1 MKNASA
7 SLSLPRPVTGAPPAK
22 SLFNPRFRMFLAAF
36 ASALSVC
43 PQARHLKR
51 ACSFRL
57 SASTCPHQAFYNDYH
72 SGTLDPVAYLKFVLA
87 PLGQIDGQ
95 RLEELRTQ
103 FMETRIHPSLR
114 PQAQRLIAKHRERGL
129 RQIVVTSTN
138 AFIAEPIVQT
148 LDIPTLI
155 APRPE
160 MRAGQYT
167 GELLDSPCFAAD
179 KPKRIQ
185 AWAEQEGIR
194 LGETWGYSDS
204 FNDIPL
210 LEFVDH
216 PVAVDPD
223 PSLRAHA
230 QEQDWK
236 IISLNGAYSGE

>member
-1 MKNASA
+1 MNATVLYDLDHTLINCDSDYEW
-7 SLSLPRPVTGAPPAK
+7 GQ
-22 SLFNPRFRMFLAAF
+22 FLADSGEIDGDAY
-36 ASALSVC
+36 
-43 PQARHLKR
+43 RTR
-51 ACSFRL
+51 N
-57 SASTCPHQAFYNDYH
+57 QAFYHDYR

-95 RLEELRTQ
+95 RLEELRAQ
-103 FMETRIHPSLR
+103 FMETRIRPSFR
-114 PQAQRLIAKHRERGL
+114 PRAQDLIAEHRQRGL
-129 RQIVVTSTN
+129 RQVVVTSTN
-138 AFIAEPIVQT
+138 AFIAEPIVQA
-148 LDIPTLI
+148 LAIPALI

-160 MRAGQYT
+160 IRAGHYT
-167 GELLDSPCFAAD
+167 GELLDSSCFASD

-185 AWAEQEGIR
+185 AWVQQEGID

-230 QEQDWK
+230 REQGWEV
-236 IISLNGAYSGE
+236 ISLNGGYSGE